1 MPTIHGMITW
11 IQRTELKSKQV
22 NKNFIFILLGITLIT
37 YSSIQIASNNTI
49 FYFTTSEAFQSTET
63 SESER
68 LKLGGF
74 VVRDSISK
82 TSNAETRFTVTDG
95 NKDVVI
101 IFDGFIPDLFQEE
114 MGVILDGY
122 FQNQIFYSDD
132 MLVKHDNEYISED
145 GQSYDVENY
154 YKWFLV
160 LGLF

>member
-1 MPTIHGMITW
+1 M
-11 IQRTELKSKQV
+11 
-22 NKNFIFILLGITLIT
+22 NKNFIFILLGVSLII

-49 FYFTTSEAFQSTET
+49 FYFTTSEAFENNDL

-74 VVRDSISK
+74 VVSDSISK
-82 TSNAETRFTVTDG
+82 TSNAETRFTITDG
-95 NKDVVI
+95 NKDVII

-154 YKWFLV
+154 SK
-160 LGLF
+160 

>member
-1 MPTIHGMITW
+1 M
-11 IQRTELKSKQV
+11 
-22 NKNFIFILLGITLIT
+22 NKNFIFILLGVSLII

-49 FYFTTSEAFQSTET
+49 FYFTTSEAFENNDL

-74 VVRDSISK
+74 VVSDSVAK
-82 TSNAETRFTVTDG
+82 TNNAETRFTVTDG
-95 NKDVVI
+95 NKIVTI

-122 FQNQIFYSDD
+122 FQNEIFYSDD

-145 GQSYDVENY
+145 GQTYNVENY
-154 YKWFLV
+154 SE
-160 LGLF
+160 

>member
-1 MPTIHGMITW
+1 
-11 IQRTELKSKQV
+11 V

-154 YKWFLV
+154 SK
-160 LGLF
+160 

>member
-1 MPTIHGMITW
+1 M
-11 IQRTELKSKQV
+11 QRTELKSKQV

-154 YKWFLV
+154 SK
-160 LGLF
+160 

>member
-1 MPTIHGMITW
+1 M
-11 IQRTELKSKQV
+11 
-22 NKNFIFILLGITLIT
+22 NKNFIFILLGVSLII

-49 FYFTTSEAFQSTET
+49 FYFTTSEAFENNDL

-74 VVRDSISK
+74 VVGDSISK
-82 TSNAETRFTVTDG
+82 TSNAETRFTITDG
-95 NKDVVI
+95 NKDVII

-114 MGVILDGY
+114 MCVILDGY

-154 YKWFLV
+154 SKWFLV
-160 LGLF
+160 LGLL

>member
-154 YKWFLV
+154 SKWFQV